1 MFKSVVTDFF
11 ILYTGPGLRMSCLE
25 LHACTSTETM
35 CTVEAHEAFLRCSSG
50 WSMVNAAAA
59 RKALDWRPA
68 LAMQRREGWGIRVS
82 TSLAADQHPHT
93 HTHLSPT
100 VHRWLVHFSLAHLIS
115 LNRAQVVYRK
125 HTYIHTYIQHKNVQI
140 IIQIKTI
147 HADLIFSIEVIT
159 CPYNEV
165 NGDQGWQSSK
175 MNKKLCYHLIPS
187 WHSKPVWLTFF
198 NGTLNI
204 IFWRMLVSTTYKTS
218 NFVYNR
224 RKSYRFGTTWRWRN
238 DNIIG
243 FIILGWNRPLNRIC
257 VTVKMSWKEFKMT
270 SYHHYRFSL
279 TKLLY
284 E

>member
-50 WSMVNAAAA
+50 WSMVNAAATS
-59 RKALDWRPA
+59 KALDWRPA

-82 TSLAADQHPHT
+82 TSLAADQHPRT
-93 HTHLSPT
+93 HPSPT

-125 HTYIHTYIQHKNVQI
+125 HTYIHTYIHTAQKFTN
-140 IIQIKTI
+140 
-147 HADLIFSIEVIT
+147 
-159 CPYNEV
+159 YNSNQNNSCRFRFFLLKSLLVHTMKV

-198 NGTLNI
+198 KWNTKHNI
-204 IFWRMLVSTTYKTS
+204 LKNVGIH
-218 NFVYNR
+218 
-224 RKSYRFGTTWRWRN
+224 
-238 DNIIG
+238 NI
-243 FIILGWNRPLNRIC
+243 
-257 VTVKMSWKEFKMT
+257 
-270 SYHHYRFSL
+270 
-279 TKLLY
+279 
-284 E
+284 

>member
-1 MFKSVVTDFF
+1 MFKSVVTDFL

-25 LHACTSTETM
+25 LHACTSTEIM

-50 WSMVNAAAA
+50 WSMVNAAATS
-59 RKALDWRPA
+59 KALDWRPA

-82 TSLAADQHPHT
+82 TSLAADQHPRT
-93 HTHLSPT
+93 HPSPT

-125 HTYIHTYIQHKNVQI
+125 HTYIQHKNVQI

-147 HADLIFSIEVIT
+147 HADLIFFLLKSLLVHT
-159 CPYNEV
+159 MKV

-218 NFVYNR
+218 YF
-224 RKSYRFGTTWRWRN
+224 TTEESHTGLELHEGEEM
-238 DNIIG
+238 I
-243 FIILGWNRPLNRIC
+243 
-257 VTVKMSWKEFKMT
+257 T
-270 SYHHYRFSL
+270 
-279 TKLLY
+279 
-284 E
+284 